1 MIEDGIILVNISSFV
16 YQVSREVKY
25 LMINIKLVLQK
36 QIGNRIRNYRKY
48 VKGLNQE
55 DFSAQYQIDYGYM
68 EVSILS
74 YIERGKIK
82 GRNTSYLTNAQ
93 INDFS
98 SMMKCS
104 IKELIFGNEGE
115 RINFVKLILLR
126 IIMNGSKS
134 YKDGTLLT
142 PIINVN
148 QWNEDLE
155 EFFRLAMLNITDSKL
170 QRRVTTAYYH
180 MNSKS
185 KQSETKVII
194 KECIKWYEK
203 NYAFFADLRN
213 YGDMNSM
220 LDYHNSKLEKASN
233 LLINLL
239 FGDTDFATDFITGI
253 ETLSQWENNGIELI
267 NKFRRNEGQFGD
279 IAIDWKEVSY
289 SNFIKAFNYM
299 WLRNETKIMDYFDKA
314 IFSRVSSDSS
324 LKDFDESFFENAI
337 VSGDFNELLYTL
349 LNDEKYNLQTM
360 IGHNIVSTTLQTMI
374 IESNINISESFQ
386 EGYNTFKYNYDLH
399 QITQALIAFNE
410 NKLDRNL
417 HLYINQ
423 LLDK

>member
-1 MIEDGIILVNISSFV
+1 M
-16 YQVSREVKY
+16 K
-25 LMINIKLVLQK
+25 NIKLVLQK

-48 VKGLNQE
+48 VKGLKQE
-55 DFSAQYQIDYGYM
+55 DFSAQYQTDYGYM

-115 RINFVKLILLR
+115 RINLVKLVLLR
-126 IIMNGSKS
+126 IIVNGSKS
-134 YKDGTLLT
+134 SKEGTLLN

-155 EFFRLAMLNITDSKL
+155 EFLRLAMLNITDPNL
-170 QRRVTTAYYH
+170 QRRVTTAYFH
-180 MNSKS
+180 ANSKS
-185 KQSETKVII
+185 RQLEAKGII

-203 NYAFFADLRN
+203 NYAYFADPRI

-220 LDYHNSKLEKASN
+220 LDYHDSKLEKASN
-233 LLINLL
+233 LLVNLL
-239 FGDTDFATDFITGI
+239 FSDIHFATDFITGI
-253 ETLSQWENNGIELI
+253 ERLSQLKNNQIEII

-289 SNFIKAFNYM
+289 SKFIKAFNYM
-299 WLRNETKIMDYFDKA
+299 WSRNETKIMDYFDKE

-337 VSGDFNELLYTL
+337 VSGDFNDLLYTL

-360 IGHNIVSTTLQTMI
+360 LGHNIVSTTLQTMI
-374 IESNINISESFQ
+374 IESNTNIREWFQ
-386 EGYNTFKYNYDLH
+386 EGYNIFKYNYDIH
-399 QITQALIAFNE
+399 QISQALIDFNE

-423 LLDK
+423 LIDKKL